1 MAESFVVN
9 WDAVHKS
16 MNETKDFQNS
26 ELPFAKSKGISIVSM
41 KSIYQIKNHDLL
53 KKRFAEDTKLS
64 KKYENVLDEK
74 LERWARFFN
83 INTEGL

>member
-1 MAESFVVN
+1 MTETFAVN
-9 WDAVHKS
+9 WDVVHKS
-16 MNETKDFQNS
+16 MNETKEFKNS
-26 ELPFAKSKGISIVSM
+26 ELPVAKSKGISIVSM
-41 KSIYQIKNHDLL
+41 KSIYQIKNHDPS